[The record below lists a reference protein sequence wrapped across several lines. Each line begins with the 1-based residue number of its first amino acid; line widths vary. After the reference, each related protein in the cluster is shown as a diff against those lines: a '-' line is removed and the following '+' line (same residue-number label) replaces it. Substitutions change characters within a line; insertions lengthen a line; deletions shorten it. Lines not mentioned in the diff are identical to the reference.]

1 MSMRDEPLDR
11 RRERFLRDFFENSEL
26 YTFGIIT
33 QKGYKDLE
41 DRLTAHAAEVQRRFH
56 RWFIITLSAFA
67 IIALSSTVG
76 LIGFGVV
83 LGKQGKTTDERRVDM
98 TANTRAGCERNKLD
112 RSDVAAFQR
121 AQTTYI
127 TSVTGAAS
135 VHEDVKRAA
144 RKAILTFD
152 RTSKGLTARSKIDCK
167 KAFPDPT
174 LFP

>member
-83 LGKQGKTTDERRVDM
+83 LGKQGKTTDEIQQQRRDFVRGSCTDQNRRHDD
-98 TANTRAGCERNKLD
+98 TSRRLLRAMRVAIRRNPERREQIRQSSEVSL
-112 RSDVAAFQR
+112 
-121 AQTTYI
+121 
-127 TSVTGAAS
+127 
-135 VHEDVKRAA
+135 
-144 RKAILTFD
+144 
-152 RTSKGLTARSKIDCK
+152 GLIDSLVPKQNCVQVVRE
-167 KAFPDPT
+167 AT
-174 LFP
+174 H

>member
-1 MSMRDEPLDR
+1 VTNR
-11 RRERFLRDFFENSEL
+11 
-26 YTFGIIT
+26 I
-33 QKGYKDLE
+33 
-41 DRLTAHAAEVQRRFH
+41 AANVVRIVVIGMVIQLGVISYVFY
-56 RWFIITLSAFA
+56 SAY
-67 IIALSSTVG
+67 
-76 LIGFGVV
+76 
-83 LGKQGKTTDERRVDM
+83 ERRVDM